1 MYFYNFYYYL
11 ENPIGYSSL
20 GWRYVISW
28 GFLVFVAVVAY
39 CRYHGIPLLSGSD
52 LIALSTPPGLFFGRI
67 ANFINAELWVDQLKN
82 RGCGFSRSTSTRL
95 RRYIGLCARTHL
107 KSMKLF

>member
-1 MYFYNFYYYL
+1 MSIDLADSFLTYL
-11 ENPIGYSSL
+11 ILGVIIGKIRICTFLQFLLLFREPHRDTPSL

-28 GFLVFVAVVAY
+28 GFLGVCVAVVAY

-67 ANFINAELWVDQLKN
+67 ANFINAELWETN
-82 RGCGFSRSTSTRL
+82 
-95 RRYIGLCARTHL
+95 
-107 KSMKLF
+107 